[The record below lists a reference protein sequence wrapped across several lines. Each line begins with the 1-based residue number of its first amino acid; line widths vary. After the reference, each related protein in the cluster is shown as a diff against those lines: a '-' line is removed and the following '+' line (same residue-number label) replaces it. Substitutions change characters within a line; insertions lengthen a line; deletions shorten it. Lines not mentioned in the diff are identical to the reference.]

1 MSRLVPDPTPLV
13 VDVADGADA
22 VVTVR
27 GDLDFPCAD
36 VLRVALTTALDR
48 EPASLTIDV
57 ERLTFIDSTGLAVLV
72 HAWRRGSEAG
82 VPVSLRSVPS
92 FLASILDI
100 TGVGELLSRPASA
113 ATSDAATA

>member
-1 MSRLVPDPTPLV
+1 MSRRVPDQVPLV
-13 VDVADGADA
+13 VEVEDS

-36 VLRVALTTALDR
+36 ILRVALASALDR
-48 EPASLTIDV
+48 GPATLTIDV

-72 HAWRRGSEAG
+72 HAWRRGQEAG
-82 VPVSLRSVPS
+82 VPVTLRSVPR

-100 TGVGELLSRPASA
+100 TGVGELLARPAAGVDAVSA
-113 ATSDAATA
+113 